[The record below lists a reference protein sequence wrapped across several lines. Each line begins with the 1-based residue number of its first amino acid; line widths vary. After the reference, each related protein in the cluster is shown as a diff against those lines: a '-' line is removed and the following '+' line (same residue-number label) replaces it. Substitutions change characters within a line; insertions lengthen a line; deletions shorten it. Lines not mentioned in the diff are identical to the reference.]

1 MGYHCANMAIKGIL
15 EPHSNFSD
23 RFIPD
28 YGVLEQTVTDL
39 KRMGYRIVLTQGVYD
54 LLHLGHRLYLEK
66 AKSFGDILV
75 VGVDSDDLTRER
87 KGPRR
92 PVVPQ
97 DERLQML
104 GGLRAVDIM
113 TLRTSEHE
121 LPHLIKI
128 VRPDTLVLSETT
140 SDVTPEL
147 VNSMGLRHYCGE
159 IVTLPAQS
167 TISTT
172 ARIRNVAVGG
182 AHQLATRIEQI
193 IKEYLTG

>member
-1 MGYHCANMAIKGIL
+1 MVFMAIKGIL
-15 EPHSNFSD
+15 EPHPNFSD

-28 YGVLEQTVTDL
+28 YGVLEQTIGDL

-54 LLHLGHRLYLEK
+54 LLHIGHRLYLEK

-75 VGVDSDDLTRER
+75 VGVDSDELTRQR

-104 GGLRAVDIM
+104 VGLRAVDIM
-113 TLRTSEHE
+113 TLRTPEHE

-128 VRPDTLVLSETT
+128 IRPDTLVLSETT
-140 SDVTPEL
+140 ADLTPEL
-147 VNSMGLRHYCGE
+147 VNSLGLRHHCGQ
-159 IVTLPAQS
+159 IVALPAQS

-172 ARIRNVAVGG
+172 ARIRNVAVDG
-182 AHQLATRIEQI
+182 AHELALRIEQV
-193 IKEYLTG
+193 IKEHLIGQ

>member
-1 MGYHCANMAIKGIL
+1 MAIKGIL
-15 EPHSNFSD
+15 ESHPNFDD

-28 YGVLEQTVTDL
+28 YGVLEQTVEDL

-54 LLHLGHRLYLEK
+54 LLHIGHRLYLEK

-75 VGVDSDDLTRER
+75 VGVDSDELTRQR
-87 KGPRR
+87 KGPKR

-104 GGLRAVDIM
+104 VGLRAVDIM
-113 TLRTSEHE
+113 TLRTSEYE

-128 VRPDTLVLSETT
+128 VKPDTLVSSETT
-140 SDVTPEL
+140 SDFTAEV
-147 VNSMGLRHYCGE
+147 VNSLGLRHYCGQ
-159 IVTLPAQS
+159 IVTLPAQA

-172 ARIRNVAVGG
+172 ARIRNVAVDG
-182 AHQLATRIEQI
+182 AHQLAARIEQV
-193 IKEYLTG
+193 IKEYLTGQ

>member
-1 MGYHCANMAIKGIL
+1 MAIRGIL
-15 EPHSNFSD
+15 EPHPNFSD

-28 YGVLEQTVTDL
+28 YGALAETTESL

-54 LLHLGHRLYLEK
+54 LLHIGHRLYLEK

-75 VGVDSDDLTRER
+75 VGVDSDELTRAR

-104 GGLRAVDIM
+104 VGLRAVDIM
-113 TLRTSEHE
+113 TLRTPEHE
-121 LPHLIKI
+121 LPHLIKV

-140 SDVTPEL
+140 ADFTPEL
-147 VNSMGLRHYCGE
+147 VNSMGLRHYCGQ

-172 ARIRNVAVGG
+172 ARIRNVAVDG
-182 AHQLATRIEQI
+182 AQQLAARIEQI
-193 IKEYLTG
+193 IKEHFTGH

>member
-1 MGYHCANMAIKGIL
+1 MAIKGIL
-15 EPHSNFSD
+15 EPHPNFED

-54 LLHLGHRLYLEK
+54 LLHIGHRLYLEK

-75 VGVDSDDLTRER
+75 VGVDSDELTRAR
-87 KGPRR
+87 KGPQR

-97 DERLQML
+97 NERLQML
-104 GGLRAVDIM
+104 VGLRAVDIM
-113 TLRTSEHE
+113 TLRTPEYE

-128 VRPDTLVLSETT
+128 IQPDTLVMSETT
-140 SDVTPEL
+140 ADFTPEV
-147 VNSMGLRHYCGE
+147 VNSLGLRHYCGE
-159 IVTLPAQS
+159 VVTLPPQA

-182 AHQLATRIEQI
+182 AHQLAARIEQV
-193 IKEYLTG
+193 IKEHLIGQ

>member
-1 MGYHCANMAIKGIL
+1 MAIRGIL
-15 EPHSNFSD
+15 EPHPNFSD

-28 YGVLEQTVTDL
+28 YGALAETTESL

-54 LLHLGHRLYLEK
+54 LLHIGHRLYLEK
-66 AKSFGDILV
+66 AKSFGDILI
-75 VGVDSDDLTRER
+75 VGVDSDDLTRAR

-104 GGLRAVDIM
+104 VGLRAVDIM
-113 TLRTSEHE
+113 TLRTPEHE
-121 LPHLIKI
+121 LPHLIKV

-140 SDVTPEL
+140 ADFTPEL
-147 VNSMGLRHYCGE
+147 VNSMGLRHYCGQ

-172 ARIRNVAVGG
+172 ARIRNVAVDG
-182 AHQLATRIEQI
+182 AQQLAARIEQI
-193 IKEYLTG
+193 IKE